1 MLFPEARFPGSAA
14 APEPAEHSVR
24 EGGLRRGPREM
35 LGLSA
40 HVRLSSAEL
49 ARDVLDKEIHSA
61 NPVSG
66 D

>member
-1 MLFPEARFPGSAA
+1 M
-14 APEPAEHSVR
+14 EPWHSVR